1 MGPDEGVLR
10 DFLSVLTITQ
20 QREDLSENA
29 ALILKDQFVVGR
41 QIPLTGSV
49 QGGLVG
55 FGLHGIQD
63 G

>member
-49 QGGLVG
+49 LGGLVG
-55 FGLHGIQD
+55 FGLHGVQD